1 MKTPDEASETPVEVL
16 VSETWIPARMHVLF
30 EQQEHP
36 YYGCAI
42 VFMSYDAYKAA
53 KGESTQPSCGWL
65 MDQRPI
71 EQVEGEIKCV
81 IKPPFWRLVGAEK
94 PQWAKDLEVG
104 WRDPES

>member
-1 MKTPDEASETPVEVL
+1 MKTPDMVLKTPVEVL
-16 VSETWIPARMHVLF
+16 VSETWIPARMHTLC
-30 EQQEHP
+30 EQRENP

-42 VFMSYDAYKAA
+42 VFMSHAAYKAA
-53 KGESTQPSCGWL
+53 KGESTRPSCGWL

-81 IKPPFWRLVGAEK
+81 IKPPFWRLVGSEK

-104 WRDPES
+104 RRDTES